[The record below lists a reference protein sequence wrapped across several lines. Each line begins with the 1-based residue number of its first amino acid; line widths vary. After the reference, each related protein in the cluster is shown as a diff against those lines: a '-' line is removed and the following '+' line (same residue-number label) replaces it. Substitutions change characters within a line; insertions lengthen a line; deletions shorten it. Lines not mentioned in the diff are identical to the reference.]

1 MKHTIILAHP
11 NPQSFN
17 AAVARVY
24 AETVRSFGAEAEV
37 RDLYQM
43 GFDPRLRADELPWAE
58 DAHPRADVIAERE
71 RLADTRAFVF
81 VYPLWFNA
89 PPAILKGYVDRV
101 FGMGFGY
108 GPAAG
113 GSEPLLRGRLLLS
126 LTSSGAPD
134 RWVEETG
141 AVKALRHAFDDHVAE
156 VCGLS
161 VLDHVHFGGLTPGIR
176 PDVIEGMLN
185 QVGEVARR
193 HFAPANAH

>member
-1 MKHTIILAHP
+1 MKHAIILAHP

-24 AETVRSFGAEAEV
+24 AETIRSLGGEADV

-58 DAHPRADVIAERE
+58 GAQPRADVVAERE
-71 RLADTRAFVF
+71 RLAEVRAFTF

-101 FGMGFGY
+101 FGMGFGF
-108 GPAAG
+108 GSAAG
-113 GSEPLLRGRLLLS
+113 GSEPLLEGRLLLS

-134 RWVEETG
+134 RWVAQTG
-141 AVKALRHAFDDHVAE
+141 AVNALRHAFDDHVAE
-156 VCGLS
+156 ICGLS
-161 VLDHVHFGGLTPGIR
+161 VLDHVHFGGLTPGVR
-176 PDVIEGMLN
+176 PDVIEGILD
-185 QVGEVARR
+185 QVRDVARR
-193 HFAPANAH
+193 HFAPVSAQ